1 MRVSPSFLHAHM
13 LTCVRAVLLQVA
25 RVLASP
31 LERERA
37 LGMQILSMI
46 LHLTEKESAQL
57 ASGLQV
63 PTRARI
69 PGEGSVALGLG
80 GRYDSRPC
88 PLDCTN
94 GTSYTDCR

>member
-1 MRVSPSFLHAHM
+1 M
-13 LTCVRAVLLQVA
+13 LTCVRAALLQVA

-69 PGEGSVALGLG
+69 PGGGPSRWVSVA
-80 GRYDSRPC
+80 
-88 PLDCTN
+88 
-94 GTSYTDCR
+94 GTTVALAL